1 MELNTEPL
9 VTNVFIRVPEH
20 TSSWCVSLLMTASL
34 TIAPCKVNRDP
45 RIYGM
50 SLFEKIPKR
59 NLDENFCNPFTLL
72 FNKYAIWALI
82 P

>member
-20 TSSWCVSLLMTASL
+20 RSSWCVSLLMTVPL
-34 TIAPCKVNRDP
+34 TSVPCKVNRDP

-50 SLFEKIPKR
+50 RLFEKNPRR
-59 NLDENFCNPFTLL
+59 NLDEKF
-72 FNKYAIWALI
+72 
-82 P
+82 

>member
-1 MELNTEPL
+1 VCIHHFVLNGKPMELSSEPL

-20 TSSWCVSLLMTASL
+20 RSSWCVSLLMTISL

-50 SLFEKIPKR
+50 KLFEKIPRR
-59 NLDENFCNPFTLL
+59 N
-72 FNKYAIWALI
+72 
-82 P
+82 